1 MTLDCL
7 GDQDHIHYTVCMMK
21 ITLSTVNLVPL
32 FRAIFKKRQNFS
44 IGKPILLESSEAAVF
59 DSKLFILAY
68 YAKLKS

>member
-1 MTLDCL
+1 MYDENHFKHSKL
-7 GDQDHIHYTVCMMK
+7 GA
-21 ITLSTVNLVPL
+21 S

>member
-1 MTLDCL
+1 
-7 GDQDHIHYTVCMMK
+7 MMK